1 MWPDFI
7 ADNMNQLR
15 LYMYMYLFKV
25 GRMDE
30 IMLLKKDI
38 VSDKNSLS

>member
-25 GRMDE
+25 VRMDE